1 MRRQHGT
8 PRPDGAGLVNN
19 LLFVLCSDHA
29 AQPVINTGAAD

>member
-1 MRRQHGT
+1 
-8 PRPDGAGLVNN
+8 VNN